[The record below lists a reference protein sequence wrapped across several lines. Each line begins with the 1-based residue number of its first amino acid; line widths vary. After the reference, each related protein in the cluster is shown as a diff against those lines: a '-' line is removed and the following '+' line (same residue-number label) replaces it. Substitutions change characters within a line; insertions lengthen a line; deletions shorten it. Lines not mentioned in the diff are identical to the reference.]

1 MISIDRP
8 QFAYL
13 FRVRAD
19 VAQKLNS
26 STSPY
31 FLCKSQGHEGGSRF
45 TTHLHMKGA
54 CKDFIGPRLIV
65 FTEIQL
71 IDLNGPSFQLPSF
84 AYHQCRC
91 VIKFNGLQ
99 LGDAT
104 RKFNWKI
111 FACPTRRLII
121 FWQQSATWPPFDFS
135 LKANLHK
142 AEGCGRWMS
151 FSALRMPLTVGT
163 SSRGLQLF
171 TFKWILI
178 F

>member
-91 VIKFNGLQ
+91 VINFNGLQ
-99 LGDAT
+99 LRDAT
-104 RKFNWKI
+104 KIQLKNICMSDPAADHFLTTIRNVAAIRLLFEGKF
-111 FACPTRRLII
+111 A
-121 FWQQSATWPPFDFS
+121 
-135 LKANLHK
+135 
-142 AEGCGRWMS
+142 
-151 FSALRMPLTVGT
+151 
-163 SSRGLQLF
+163 
-171 TFKWILI
+171 
-178 F
+178 